1 MNTKLE
7 LPNVEIISINT
18 HNPEQSVKAIEYSCK
33 HINFAAKKIF
43 SDTVP
48 QNLSTDIVHIEIP
61 KFTTRESYSDF
72 TLKELHNYIDSEFVL
87 MIHDDGFVI
96 NPHLWNPD
104 FLRYDYIG
112 APWPANPSDPFQGR
126 VGNGGFCIR
135 SKRLLEATK
144 YLEYEPCN
152 DDWIIGVTFKS
163 FLEEQGYFCAPVS
176 LAMTFALE
184 LPIAECEYNLDN
196 TFGFHSRRSQQHVDK
211 ISLLDYNI

>member
-18 HNPEQSVKAIEYSCK
+18 VNPEQSVKAIEYSCK
-33 HINFAAKKIF
+33 EISFTSKKIF

-48 QNLSTDIVHIEIP
+48 GNLPPDIVHIQIP
-61 KFTTRESYSDF
+61 KFTTREAYSEF
-72 TLKELHNYIDSEFVL
+72 TLKEMHNYIDSEFVL

-104 FLRYDYIG
+104 FLKYDYIG
-112 APWPANPSDPFQGR
+112 APWPGPASDIQYGR

-135 SKRLLEATK
+135 SKRLLEATRH
-144 YLEYEPCN
+144 LEYEMWN
-152 DDWIIGVTFKS
+152 DDWSIGVTHNKI
-163 FLEEQGYFCAPVS
+163 LRDMDIHTAPVT

-184 LPIAECEYNLDN
+184 LPIGECEYNLEN
-196 TFGFHSRRSQQHVDK
+196 TFGFHSRRSHQHIEK
-211 ISLLDYNI
+211 INLLD